1 MYVPQTYV
9 QNLSEIHV
17 SSLNK
22 YLSSLIN
29 LKQLYEEIIT
39 LQSLDQKIKTKKAKE
54 FYKKWKNKF
63 MDLNHFNIFKFC
75 KPLSKKTQIRLVP
88 YRNKEDIYEYL
99 VMETERFNANYGY
112 YFYPVCLVGVDTDSN
127 KLFAI
132 DVSNIVS
139 LYDTYSN
146 YNVRESLGFD
156 YHIEEVNG
164 IVEGKGRYRVQ
175 GEFVL
180 NVHKIFDD
188 LEKLIRYLVDLNYN
202 TVIESLIYSLHQERK
217 IFYNIATGYIYNNTI
232 YYRTI
237 IYVKRE
243 SIHDNSRS
251 IIKLETPLYSDIIER
266 LTNEQFI
273 WNFPPD
279 IVKELKAKAK
289 YIAKKIKKDLVHE
302 INEVFKTKMWEN
314 DLITYIKPSKYSYNI
329 SVTYKMK
336 PSVYKWI
343 RRKVES
349 RYTKYDLYKEILNS
363 IKEVKFSLDINGHRF
378 TAIGYYISDIKPKMK
393 YYDIDVG
400 VWVIPN
406 LGIHGNVYILKGS
419 QICSVEHEEHGYKEF
434 VLKPYAI
441 TRIEFIRRSRFDA
454 LHRERER

>member
-146 YNVRESLGFD
+146 YKVRESLGFD

-202 TVIESLIYSLHQERK
+202 IVIESLIYSLHQERK
-217 IFYNIATGYIYNNTI
+217 IFEGVCTPNIYNNTI
-232 YYRTI
+232 YYRTVI
-237 IYVKRE
+237 NIERTYD
-243 SIHDNSRS
+243 HDNHKLL
-251 IIKLETPLYSDIIER
+251 IKLESPLYSDIATYPTDKDWYWGLPSKVE
-266 LTNEQFI
+266 
-273 WNFPPD
+273 
-279 IVKELKAKAK
+279 KELKAKAR
-289 YIAKKIKKDLVHE
+289 YIAKRIKKDLVRD
-302 INEVFKTKMWEN
+302 INDVFKTKIWEN
-314 DLITYIKPSKYSYNI
+314 DLITYIKPSKYYYHV

-336 PSVYKWI
+336 PSVYSWI
-343 RRKVES
+343 RRKIES
-349 RYTKYDLYKEILNS
+349 RYTKYDLYKEILNN

-400 VWVIPN
+400 SWIIPN
-406 LGIHGNVYILKGS
+406 LGIHGNVYILKGN

-441 TRIEFIRRSRFDA
+441 TRIEFVNRSRFDA
-454 LHRERER
+454 MHRERER